1 LKFKDELAVI
11 EYISRFKKTE
21 SVKDQKNTIKAAL
34 IIMKKLQKTEI
45 KSLDQQTAITDI
57 VKTNSATILL
67 LTDSENNN
75 EDVKFA
81 NF

>member
-1 LKFKDELAVI
+1 M
-11 EYISRFKKTE
+11 
-21 SVKDQKNTIKAAL
+21 IKAAL
-34 IIMKKLQKTEI
+34 IIIKKLQKTEI